1 MIGDTHVA
9 QCTIF
14 SQPAFLHFGAEIA
27 DGAIVENTMR
37 HGYRRLESHAAFA
50 RGRMTWVRPSD
61 ATAEGRAEAA
71 QRAESKIGHRAYSLF
86 WNNCEHFASWC
97 GTGTAG
103 SQQVTEVTRRVPG
116 APFMLAGP
124 FLAWKGLAALS
135 AAFGRSAASGADPH
149 AMAVSRTPDA

>member
-14 SQPAFLHFGAEIA
+14 TQPAFLHFGAEIA
-27 DGAIVENTMR
+27 DGAIVENTLR

-71 QRAESKIGHRAYSLF
+71 QRAESKIGHRAYSLL

-124 FLAWKGLAALS
+124 FLAWRGLAALS
-135 AAFGRSAASGADPH
+135 AALGRLAASGADPH